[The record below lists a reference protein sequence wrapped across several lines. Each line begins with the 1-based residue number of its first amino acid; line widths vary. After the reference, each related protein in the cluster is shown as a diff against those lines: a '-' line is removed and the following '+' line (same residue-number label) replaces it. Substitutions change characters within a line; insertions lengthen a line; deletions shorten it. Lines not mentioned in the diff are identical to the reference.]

1 MGTRSLTH
9 IKDGNKTLLTIYR
22 QYDGYPTGLGAELYE
37 FLKDFTVVNGF
48 GSKLPNLANGIG
60 CLAAQIVGHL
70 KDGVGNVYIYPPNS
84 KDCGEEYIYTISL
97 KKNEINLKVE
107 EAGWDKPNTVIY
119 NGCLAGFASEVL
131 TEKEAA

>member
-22 QYDGYPTGLGAELYE
+22 QFDGYPTGLGAELYE
-37 FLKDFTVVNGF
+37 FLKDFTIVNGY
-48 GSKLPNLANGIG
+48 GEKLPNYANGIG
-60 CLAAQIVGHL
+60 CLAAQLVGHL
-70 KDGVGNVYIYPPNS
+70 KDGIGNVYIYPPNS

-107 EAGWDKPNTVIY
+107 ESNYPDNTVIY